1 MKIPIKNDKFE
12 EDIVND
18 IKEDFLERQKDR
30 RALEI
35 QWELNMNFLMGNQYC
50 DVSPIGEVEESEQG
64 FYWQSRE
71 VFNHISPIIDTRLAK
86 LSRVRPIMSVRAA
99 SNEDGDL
106 KTAKLASNVLNSTY
120 NRLNLDKVIEQ
131 ATMWSETCGTAFYKI
146 IWNNESGKIVGNIDK
161 KDIFEGDV
169 KVICCPPFEVFPDS
183 LYSNDIESLNS
194 IIHAKAMSVADI
206 ENIYGVIVEGE
217 DIEEYTL
224 TNIKKTGTG
233 LSKDIKGIKKN
244 HAIVIEKYEKP
255 NTKNPE
261 GKLTIVAG
269 NKLLYTGI
277 LPYINGEDNK
287 RIFPFIK
294 QTCISQ
300 TGSFFGVSIIERLIP
315 VQRAYN
321 TVRNRK
327 HEFLN
332 RISMGVLTVEDGSI
346 DTDELIEEGLSPGK
360 VIVYRQ
366 GSRPPSMMATG
377 SVPTDFTYEEERL
390 SNEFIL
396 ISGVSEISR
405 NSVSPTS
412 TTSGVALQLLI
423 EQDDTRL
430 TVTAENIRKCVKE
443 TAKQILRLFKQYATE
458 TRIMKMTGEGRKV
471 EIYYFK
477 GSDISSDD
485 VVFDTENELS
495 STPAQKKTLVFDLL
509 KLGLLADENGIIKNG
524 MRAKILEILGYGGL
538 DNTQDITALHI
549 NRAENENILLLKE
562 EVQCEEYD
570 DHETHLNEHTRFIL
584 SSELEKNNSE
594 KIKERFKKHI
604 SGHKKAVLL
613 NNVNS
618 ETNSENIA

>member
-1 MKIPIKNDKFE
+1 
-12 EDIVND
+12 
-18 IKEDFLERQKDR
+18 
-30 RALEI
+30 
-35 QWELNMNFLMGNQYC
+35 
-50 DVSPIGEVEESEQG
+50 
-64 FYWQSRE
+64 
-71 VFNHISPIIDTRLAK
+71 
-86 LSRVRPIMSVRAA
+86 MSVRAF
-99 SNEDGDL
+99 SNEDADL
-106 KTAKLASNVLNSTY
+106 KTAKLSSNALNSAY
-120 NRLNLDKVIEQ
+120 NRLNLDRVIQQ

-146 IWNNESGKIVGNIDK
+146 LWDNEKGRVVGNIDN
-161 KDIFEGDV
+161 KDVFEGDTN
-169 KVICCPPFEVFPDS
+169 VICCPPFEIFPDS
-183 LYSNDIESLNS
+183 LYSNDIDNLNS
-194 IIHAKAMSVADI
+194 IIHAKAMPVTDI
-206 ENIYGVIVEGE
+206 ENIYGVIVNGE

-224 TNIKKTGTG
+224 TNIKK
-233 LSKDIKGIKKN
+233 SSSSINKDIKGVKKN

-255 NTKNPE
+255 NIKFPN

-277 LPYINGEDNK
+277 LPYINGGDNK

-294 QTCISQ
+294 QTSISQ

-346 DTDELIEEGLSPGK
+346 DTDELIEEGLSTGK

-366 GSRPPSMMATG
+366 GSRPPSMMSTG
-377 SVPTDFTYEEERL
+377 SVPTDFSYEEERL

-405 NSVSPTS
+405 NSVTPTS

-443 TAKQILRLFKQYATE
+443 SAKHILRLLKQFATE
-458 TRIMKMTGEGRKV
+458 TRMMKMTGVGRKV

-524 MRAKILEILGYGGL
+524 MRAKILEVLGYGGL
-538 DNTQDITALHI
+538 DNTQDIIALQI
-549 NRAENENILLLKE
+549 NRAENENLLMLKE
-562 EVQCEEYD
+562 DISCEEYD
-570 DHETHLNEHTRFIL
+570 DHETHLNTHTRFVL
-584 SSELEKNNSE
+584 SGEIENNST
-594 KIKERFKKHI
+594 KIIKDRFIKHI
-604 SGHKKAVLL
+604 REHKKAMLL
-613 NNVNS
+613 NN
-618 ETNSENIA
+618 ENIEMNKEDIKV